1 MNNWIN
7 SIFTSNNGSYLL
19 NIEFFKR
26 KIEIKKT
33 LNKLVSL
40 NDLRIIVVAVSY
52 LLASQLAY
60 WLIFPNTGN
69 YPIWPPS
76 GVALALIILL
86 GYRIWPGILIGSLVT
101 YTIVF
106 ISHDIVLNM
115 NGVFAIFCIG
125 IANVAEALIGY
136 RLYNLFIKGDNT
148 AYEKT
153 SNTFKFLAIT
163 LVIALIGSTVYTFF
177 LYSFLPSRQAPGVE
191 SFLFNYLAEITG
203 LWLFTNLILSWVK
216 GRTHWK
222 ITRISIAE
230 TIFYTSAIAFI
241 LYVMNGQN
249 LSIALERSFPFLI
262 IPILLWVAFRSSI
275 QAATTVV
282 LAISLFSIYI
292 TIHAS
297 GPFVLDNPLSSQLL
311 LQLFII
317 VIAVTTVILSASVYE
332 RTDAR
337 NKLEGFNENL
347 EAAVEK
353 RTKELGE
360 EIKIR
365 LETEKEI
372 RLTNDELRKTNE
384 ELDNFVYKVSHDLRA
399 PICSILGLV
408 NIAKKDRGK
417 ENMLA
422 CVNQIE
428 KSANTQDNFI
438 KDIIELTKNA
448 RIKPKRQKIDFE
460 KIVDDTFDYLKYS
473 MNSIPAKP
481 KLHLQQKKPFYSDT
495 NRMKVIFNNIISNSI
510 KYSDPKNTKI
520 DIYIDV
526 ENGHAKIDIG
536 DNGTGI
542 DKKYQDDVFKMFFRA
557 TDKNAGSGLG
567 LYIVKETVQKLKGN
581 VSLVSELDKGTTLKM
596 KLPNMEPE
604 KLADSE

>member
-7 SIFTSNNGSYLL
+7 SIFTGNNGIYLR

-26 KIEIKKT
+26 KIVRKKT
-33 LNKLVSL
+33 LNKLVGI
-40 NDLRIIVVAVSY
+40 NDLRIVVVSISY

-60 WLIFPNTGN
+60 WMIFPNTGN

-76 GVALALIILL
+76 GVSLALIILL
-86 GYRIWPGILIGSLVT
+86 GYRIWPGILIGSLIT

-106 ISHDIVLNM
+106 ITHDIVINT
-115 NGVFAIFCIG
+115 NGVFAIFGIS
-125 IANVAEALIGY
+125 IANVTEALIGY
-136 RLYNLFIKGDNT
+136 ILYNLFIKGDNT
-148 AYEKT
+148 VYKKT

-177 LYSFLPSRQAPGVE
+177 LYSFLPSLQAPSIE
-191 SFLFNYLAEITG
+191 SFLFNYLAELTG
-203 LWLFTNLILSWVK
+203 LWLFTNLILSLVK

-241 LYVMNGQN
+241 LYLMNRQN
-249 LSIALERSFPFLI
+249 LSIALERSFPILI
-262 IPILLWVAFRSSI
+262 IPFLLWVAFRSSI
-275 QAATTVV
+275 QVVTTVV
-282 LAISLFSIYI
+282 LAISLFSISI

-317 VIAVTTVILSASVYE
+317 VIAVTTVLLSASVYE

-347 EAAVEK
+347 EAAVAK
-353 RTKELGE
+353 RTKELDK

-384 ELDNFVYKVSHDLRA
+384 ELDKFVYKVSHDLRA

-417 ENMLA
+417 ENMLE

-460 KIVDDTFDYLKYS
+460 KIVNDTFDYLKYS

-481 KLHLQQKKPFYSDT
+481 KLHLQQKKAFYSDT

-520 DIYIDV
+520 DIHIEV
-526 ENGHAKIDIG
+526 ENGHAKIDIA
-536 DNGTGI
+536 DNGAGI

-581 VSLVSELDKGTTLKM
+581 VSLVSEPDKGTTLKM

-604 KLADSE
+604 KLAG